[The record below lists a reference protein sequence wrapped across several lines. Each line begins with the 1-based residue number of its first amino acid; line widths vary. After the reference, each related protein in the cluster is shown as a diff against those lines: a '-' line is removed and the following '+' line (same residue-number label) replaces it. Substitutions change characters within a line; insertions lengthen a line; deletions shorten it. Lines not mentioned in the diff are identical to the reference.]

1 MELQLCNCTK
11 SRLSKIQNSLKKSH
25 FKKKEH
31 LLNEAYNSDL
41 HGIWKIIRTKGNT
54 KITTTKNILKNET
67 FERRAESSRNPA
79 FGWWNEKSVGG
90 SRMWSTRAS
99 ESMKKYVRTYVRT
112 YCTREPNRGAAAT
125 HKAYTVADRRRCF
138 VYEAFVPA
146 RE

>member
-1 MELQLCNCTK
+1 MK
-11 SRLSKIQNSLKKSH
+11 
-25 FKKKEH
+25 
-31 LLNEAYNSDL
+31 LLNVARKV
-41 HGIWKIIRTKGNT
+41 HGT
-54 KITTTKNILKNET
+54 
-67 FERRAESSRNPA
+67 RRLAD
-79 FGWWNEKSVGG
+79 GTKSVGG